1 MGETGRVRV
10 AVRVRPLLSFE
21 KTERLGECLSCI
33 PQSKQLCVGDGGDNG
48 RNTFTFD
55 FTFPKSCEQRSLY
68 DDCVAS
74 LLEAFFEGFNA
85 TILAYGQT
93 GSGKTYTMGSASS
106 LRIAEEEQG
115 IIPRVITGMYDLLRE
130 ALEERPNV
138 SYSVRCQFLEIY
150 GEEIHDLLEPAGSTV
165 TIREGQNGEVNVHG
179 AKEMLVNG
187 AEEMAMLLERGSL
200 CRTTGST
207 LMNAHSS
214 RSHAIFTVLLEQRIR
229 PEGEAPVADERVD
242 PDDVEIRRSKFHFV
256 DLAGSERAKRTG
268 ASGQRFKEGVD
279 INKGLLTLGN
289 VISALGD
296 DTKRG
301 KVHVPYRDSKLTRML
316 QDSLGG
322 NSQTLMICCVSP
334 SESNMHETL
343 SALRYAN
350 RARDVSAE
358 TLRELAAAS
367 TPARQSPRPLARASF
382 SRSGPLDA
390 SVPVQRELTML
401 RARVA
406 EAEGEVVRLTEET
419 KLARKR
425 ESDKDDALAG
435 VRAELDLAHEAL
447 RGGTGT
453 DQLMLDI
460 AEAAEEGV
468 GDSSDAA
475 AAAASLVEAEAQEES
490 TGEENISP
498 KARLGGV
505 LKGFFSGSA
514 GSTTRSKSPGSCSSS
529 DALGDGGGTQ
539 RRPEGEA
546 SGREPSSAAGAPRRA
561 KPEAAARERA
571 LAVVKDFH
579 QRIQA
584 LEGKLHDSERQRAA
598 LERQLVQSSGGGAGS
613 GARGSG
619 APLMVGLSAKLA
631 AAAAGDTG
639 ELGTDAVAEANKRQ
653 RRLAEEKRRR
663 DQLIKRLGAGGEDG
677 AGGVKAAGD
686 SGTKVHD
693 DEEDDED
700 EDDEDEEEDEDE
712 GQGEEDGDE
721 VGAAGMTRLSL
732 GSSVVTGHEEEE
744 RALRQS
750 ETKINAELSDLD
762 KSIILKE
769 ALLAQ
774 IKEGQA
780 SYETMQQHYEHKL
793 REMDV
798 EVHRHEQEH
807 ERLLSDL
814 AKLEKQTEVAVQS
827 EREKLQKQLKD
838 KTAALAKAKERQSE
852 LSVLSRDRRIKQ
864 DTMRGLETE
873 ILKMKKNKLDLQ
885 RRLDSEKKRQREIL
899 MQKSKEIMSLKRSAM
914 KDQAE
919 VKRLERAKSKAEAV
933 SKRHLDELALIR
945 RLQRQKLGVG
955 RKQKL
960 TAQERETKRLLDK
973 KDCGRFSSLTDQ
985 RQLRDRDARTRAR
998 VPAFASSRSDNRLSP
1013 RPPVPRFGGG
1023 TSAKQ
1028 QPAPPPPQQQQQH
1041 HEAGKAGEASSV
1053 SPPSTENEE
1062 MTLRAALP
1070 AEGGL
1075 DEEEMD
1081 TLREVEERL
1090 ESNKVELEYK
1100 DRKIDSI
1107 QQEVN
1112 AWAERRRMRRR
1123 DPTASGAAGAGTGK
1137 DSGQGKGSEVGEAQM
1152 IEELESGVSDLKG
1165 AKGIIRV
1172 LFSSLVAARRGLKQ
1186 KTGAVKGFQEELDKQ
1201 RRALEDT
1208 QELRQ
1213 TELRSYD
1220 RKLTSLTADYE
1231 RKINGLI
1238 NHTGMS
1244 GLLHAAIERTEGGDG
1259 APAAAGTLPGDGTTG
1274 PPVSERRSSGLESSG
1289 RHGVGVGDTTQ
1300 DAMAKV
1306 LHERWLSER
1315 KKARSLES
1323 RLKESEVRIGDLE
1336 EVRKHERK
1344 ALADKEQDEEWL
1356 SYELRAYRARYSQLR
1371 DERDRLKVELDR
1383 VRRSASGTG
1392 VSSSGGHAAA
1402 AAATATTTTSSGLNA
1417 NSGSHHARH
1426 PSPSS
1431 AQFLRGHSGSGLAAP
1446 PPPPVAGSSSPTQ
1459 SGPPSPPPRPTSG
1472 RGVPTRDSYHGP
1484 GSIGGGSRGSSP
1496 SRRQHEAAAAA
1507 AAAAATGGVGLS
1519 PDASTRTSVGERAP
1533 GDRGQQAGR
1542 MSPSSGGG
1550 GDREVMSPDN
1560 PASDV
1565 GSEYDDVDS
1574 VDEHESEGGGDV
1586 NFAGVTSD
1594 LEAIR
1599 QGRMPESMQ
1608 LVARVNAEAGGKV
1621 SVFDRL
1627 ASTTT
1632 ESRRQKV
1639 NDRDQLHENLRR
1651 KAKQDAFR
1659 KKKDFKVVPGHLPGA
1674 NGLPTGTM
1682 GAPGGGGSSSGH
1694 VSVADAIASLE
1705 GGKSATYPGAG
1716 GIDGSSGSAAT
1727 GPKELSV
1734 FERLQNSYIRRRSSS
1749 SGDPHSSSQSH
1760 SHGHGHAS
1768 TTTPPRSRTTSTTP
1782 ATTPTPTPTPTA
1794 MTPSSGS
1801 VSVAPHRK
1809 TAKSPSPAFYSPV
1822 RQAPANHAKLSGG
1835 THKKYVKVGGPTT
1848 VASRLFMQQHAEAAA
1863 AAAAVETSR
1872 ASSNS
1877 GSPPRAMSATSG
1889 SQAGSDEKD
1898 RSVNSDDALGVVD
1911 EEGLGLGG
1919 RRDRE
1924 KKQFGTSIHRDSG
1937 AAAHATGQRGSYT
1950 GASGSG
1956 GGGGNNAAIGGAAGA
1971 GDNSVFD
1978 RLPYSYT
1985 ESERKRRQPEAAPA
1999 PPAIPASSNPST
2011 GRQPFSIRRSSQD
2024 KEAVAVSATAAAAAA
2039 AAGGPQN
2046 PLLPSRRSV
2055 ELEPGGGRSD
2065 ERGGR

>member
-1 MGETGRVRV
+1 
-10 AVRVRPLLSFE
+10 
-21 KTERLGECLSCI
+21 
-33 PQSKQLCVGDGGDNG
+33 
-48 RNTFTFD
+48 
-55 FTFPKSCEQRSLY
+55 
-68 DDCVAS
+68 
-74 LLEAFFEGFNA
+74 AFFEGFNA

-229 PEGEAPVADERVD
+229 PEGEVPVADERVD

-350 RARDVSAE
+350 RARNIQNKPVVNRDANSMVINELREKVQALAAELLRIRSGGGGGGGGGGDVSAE

-367 TPARQSPRPLARASF
+367 TPARQSPRPLTRASF

-390 SVPVQRELTML
+390 SAPVQRELTML

-468 GDSSDAA
+468 GDSGDAA
-475 AAAASLVEAEAQEES
+475 ATASSLVEAEAQEES

-514 GSTTRSKSPGSCSSS
+514 GSTTRSKSPGSSSS
-529 DALGDGGGTQ
+529 SGAFGDGGSTH

-546 SGREPSSAAGAPRRA
+546 SGQGPSSAAGAPRGA

-598 LERQLVQSSGGGAGS
+598 LERQLVQSSGGGPGS
-613 GARGSG
+613 GAGGSG

-639 ELGTDAVAEANKRQ
+639 ELGTDAVAEANKR
-653 RRLAEEKRRR
+653 RELAEEKRRR

-686 SGTKVHD
+686 SGSKAHD
-693 DEEDDED
+693 DEEDDDD
-700 EDDEDEEEDEDE
+700 EDDDGEEDEEEDEE
-712 GQGEEDGDE
+712 EQGEEDGDE

-750 ETKINAELSDLD
+750 ETMINAELSDLD

-793 REMDV
+793 QEMDV

-827 EREKLQKQLKD
+827 EREKLRKQLKD

-873 ILKMKKNKLDLQ
+873 ILKMKKNKIDLQ
-885 RRLDSEKKRQREIL
+885 RRLDSEKKRQREIV

-973 KDCGRFSSLTDQ
+973 KLKELTRAEEAAERLSAEYEKKLLLLQQKESLELVKPPNRPTPVPKPHLRSTRKTCCRDQ

-998 VPAFASSRSDNRLSP
+998 VPVFASSRSDNRLSP

-1023 TSAKQ
+1023 TSAKH
-1028 QPAPPPPQQQQQH
+1028 QPAPQAPPPPPPPQQQQH
-1041 HEAGKAGEASSV
+1041 HEAGRAGDASSV

-1075 DEEEMD
+1075 D
-1081 TLREVEERL
+1081 
-1090 ESNKVELEYK
+1090 
-1100 DRKIDSI
+1100 
-1107 QQEVN
+1107 
-1112 AWAERRRMRRR
+1112 
-1123 DPTASGAAGAGTGK
+1123 
-1137 DSGQGKGSEVGEAQM
+1137 
-1152 IEELESGVSDLKG
+1152 
-1165 AKGIIRV
+1165 
-1172 LFSSLVAARRGLKQ
+1172 
-1186 KTGAVKGFQEELDKQ
+1186 
-1201 RRALEDT
+1201 
-1208 QELRQ
+1208 
-1213 TELRSYD
+1213 
-1220 RKLTSLTADYE
+1220 
-1231 RKINGLI
+1231 
-1238 NHTGMS
+1238 
-1244 GLLHAAIERTEGGDG
+1244 
-1259 APAAAGTLPGDGTTG
+1259 
-1274 PPVSERRSSGLESSG
+1274 
-1289 RHGVGVGDTTQ
+1289 
-1300 DAMAKV
+1300 
-1306 LHERWLSER
+1306 
-1315 KKARSLES
+1315 
-1323 RLKESEVRIGDLE
+1323 
-1336 EVRKHERK
+1336 
-1344 ALADKEQDEEWL
+1344 
-1356 SYELRAYRARYSQLR
+1356 
-1371 DERDRLKVELDR
+1371 
-1383 VRRSASGTG
+1383 
-1392 VSSSGGHAAA
+1392 
-1402 AAATATTTTSSGLNA
+1402 
-1417 NSGSHHARH
+1417 
-1426 PSPSS
+1426 
-1431 AQFLRGHSGSGLAAP
+1431 
-1446 PPPPVAGSSSPTQ
+1446 
-1459 SGPPSPPPRPTSG
+1459 
-1472 RGVPTRDSYHGP
+1472 
-1484 GSIGGGSRGSSP
+1484 
-1496 SRRQHEAAAAA
+1496 
-1507 AAAAATGGVGLS
+1507 
-1519 PDASTRTSVGERAP
+1519 
-1533 GDRGQQAGR
+1533 
-1542 MSPSSGGG
+1542 
-1550 GDREVMSPDN
+1550 
-1560 PASDV
+1560 
-1565 GSEYDDVDS
+1565 
-1574 VDEHESEGGGDV
+1574 
-1586 NFAGVTSD
+1586 
-1594 LEAIR
+1594 
-1599 QGRMPESMQ
+1599 
-1608 LVARVNAEAGGKV
+1608 
-1621 SVFDRL
+1621 
-1627 ASTTT
+1627 
-1632 ESRRQKV
+1632 
-1639 NDRDQLHENLRR
+1639 
-1651 KAKQDAFR
+1651 
-1659 KKKDFKVVPGHLPGA
+1659 
-1674 NGLPTGTM
+1674 
-1682 GAPGGGGSSSGH
+1682 
-1694 VSVADAIASLE
+1694 
-1705 GGKSATYPGAG
+1705 
-1716 GIDGSSGSAAT
+1716 
-1727 GPKELSV
+1727 
-1734 FERLQNSYIRRRSSS
+1734 
-1749 SGDPHSSSQSH
+1749 
-1760 SHGHGHAS
+1760 
-1768 TTTPPRSRTTSTTP
+1768 
-1782 ATTPTPTPTPTA
+1782 
-1794 MTPSSGS
+1794 
-1801 VSVAPHRK
+1801 
-1809 TAKSPSPAFYSPV
+1809 
-1822 RQAPANHAKLSGG
+1822 
-1835 THKKYVKVGGPTT
+1835 
-1848 VASRLFMQQHAEAAA
+1848 
-1863 AAAAVETSR
+1863 
-1872 ASSNS
+1872 
-1877 GSPPRAMSATSG
+1877 
-1889 SQAGSDEKD
+1889 
-1898 RSVNSDDALGVVD
+1898 
-1911 EEGLGLGG
+1911 
-1919 RRDRE
+1919 
-1924 KKQFGTSIHRDSG
+1924 
-1937 AAAHATGQRGSYT
+1937 
-1950 GASGSG
+1950 
-1956 GGGGNNAAIGGAAGA
+1956 
-1971 GDNSVFD
+1971 
-1978 RLPYSYT
+1978 
-1985 ESERKRRQPEAAPA
+1985 
-1999 PPAIPASSNPST
+1999 
-2011 GRQPFSIRRSSQD
+2011 
-2024 KEAVAVSATAAAAAA
+2024 
-2039 AAGGPQN
+2039 
-2046 PLLPSRRSV
+2046 
-2055 ELEPGGGRSD
+2055 
-2065 ERGGR
+2065 

>member
-1 MGETGRVRV
+1 
-10 AVRVRPLLSFE
+10 
-21 KTERLGECLSCI
+21 
-33 PQSKQLCVGDGGDNG
+33 
-48 RNTFTFD
+48 
-55 FTFPKSCEQRSLY
+55 
-68 DDCVAS
+68 
-74 LLEAFFEGFNA
+74 
-85 TILAYGQT
+85 
-93 GSGKTYTMGSASS
+93 
-106 LRIAEEEQG
+106 
-115 IIPRVITGMYDLLRE
+115 
-130 ALEERPNV
+130 
-138 SYSVRCQFLEIY
+138 
-150 GEEIHDLLEPAGSTV
+150 
-165 TIREGQNGEVNVHG
+165 
-179 AKEMLVNG
+179 
-187 AEEMAMLLERGSL
+187 
-200 CRTTGST
+200 
-207 LMNAHSS
+207 
-214 RSHAIFTVLLEQRIR
+214 
-229 PEGEAPVADERVD
+229 
-242 PDDVEIRRSKFHFV
+242 
-256 DLAGSERAKRTG
+256 
-268 ASGQRFKEGVD
+268 
-279 INKGLLTLGN
+279 
-289 VISALGD
+289 
-296 DTKRG
+296 
-301 KVHVPYRDSKLTRML
+301 
-316 QDSLGG
+316 
-322 NSQTLMICCVSP
+322 
-334 SESNMHETL
+334 
-343 SALRYAN
+343 
-350 RARDVSAE
+350 
-358 TLRELAAAS
+358 
-367 TPARQSPRPLARASF
+367 
-382 SRSGPLDA
+382 
-390 SVPVQRELTML
+390 
-401 RARVA
+401 
-406 EAEGEVVRLTEET
+406 
-419 KLARKR
+419 
-425 ESDKDDALAG
+425 
-435 VRAELDLAHEAL
+435 
-447 RGGTGT
+447 
-453 DQLMLDI
+453 
-460 AEAAEEGV
+460 
-468 GDSSDAA
+468 
-475 AAAASLVEAEAQEES
+475 
-490 TGEENISP
+490 
-498 KARLGGV
+498 
-505 LKGFFSGSA
+505 
-514 GSTTRSKSPGSCSSS
+514 
-529 DALGDGGGTQ
+529 
-539 RRPEGEA
+539 
-546 SGREPSSAAGAPRRA
+546 
-561 KPEAAARERA
+561 
-571 LAVVKDFH
+571 
-579 QRIQA
+579 
-584 LEGKLHDSERQRAA
+584 
-598 LERQLVQSSGGGAGS
+598 
-613 GARGSG
+613 
-619 APLMVGLSAKLA
+619 
-631 AAAAGDTG
+631 
-639 ELGTDAVAEANKRQ
+639 
-653 RRLAEEKRRR
+653 
-663 DQLIKRLGAGGEDG
+663 
-677 AGGVKAAGD
+677 
-686 SGTKVHD
+686 
-693 DEEDDED
+693 
-700 EDDEDEEEDEDE
+700 
-712 GQGEEDGDE
+712 
-721 VGAAGMTRLSL
+721 
-732 GSSVVTGHEEEE
+732 
-744 RALRQS
+744 
-750 ETKINAELSDLD
+750 
-762 KSIILKE
+762 
-769 ALLAQ
+769 
-774 IKEGQA
+774 
-780 SYETMQQHYEHKL
+780 MQQHYEHKL

-827 EREKLQKQLKD
+827 EREKLQRQLKD

-873 ILKMKKNKLDLQ
+873 ILKMKKNKIDLQ
-885 RRLDSEKKRQREIL
+885 RRLDLEKKRQREIV

-973 KDCGRFSSLTDQ
+973 KLKELTRAEEAAERLSAEYEKKLLLLQQKESLELVKVSITSRRQGQGGGDQ

-1013 RPPVPRFGGG
+1013 RPPVPRFGVG
-1023 TSAKQ
+1023 TSAKH
-1028 QPAPPPPQQQQQH
+1028 QPAPLPPPQAPPPPPQQQQQH

-1090 ESNKVELEYK
+1090 ENNKVELEYK

-1123 DPTASGAAGAGTGK
+1123 DPTASGAAGVGTGTGK

-1186 KTGAVKGFQEELDKQ
+1186 KTGAAKGFQEELDKQ
-1201 RRALEDT
+1201 KRALEDT

-1244 GLLHAAIERTEGGDG
+1244 GLLHAAIERSEGADG
-1259 APAAAGTLPGDGTTG
+1259 GPAATGTPLGDGTTG
-1274 PPVSERRSSGLESSG
+1274 PPVSERRSSGLGSSG
-1289 RHGVGVGDTTQ
+1289 RPGAGVGDTTQ

-1392 VSSSGGHAAA
+1392 VSSSGGHAVA

-1426 PSPSS
+1426 PPPSA
-1431 AQFLRGHSGSGLAAP
+1431 AQFLRGHSGSGLATP
-1446 PPPPVAGSSSPTQ
+1446 PPPPVVTGSSSPTQ
-1459 SGPPSPPPRPTSG
+1459 SRPPSPPPRPTSG

-1496 SRRQHEAAAAA
+1496 SRRQQEAAA

-1519 PDASTRTSVGERAP
+1519 PDASARTSVGERAP
-1533 GDRGQQAGR
+1533 GDRGQHAGR

-1550 GDREVMSPDN
+1550 GDRDVMSPDN

-1599 QGRMPESMQ
+1599 EGRMPESMQ

-1674 NGLPTGTM
+1674 NGLPTGTT

-1705 GGKSATYPGAG
+1705 GGKSATYPASSESSRLMSNSLRDGTGNAAPTTGRWSIEEGGGGGGGQGGSGVGSHSNSGGGGGSSSRG
-1716 GIDGSSGSAAT
+1716 GIDGSSGSAST

-1734 FERLQNSYIRRRSSS
+1734 FERLQ
-1749 SGDPHSSSQSH
+1749 
-1760 SHGHGHAS
+1760 
-1768 TTTPPRSRTTSTTP
+1768 
-1782 ATTPTPTPTPTA
+1782 
-1794 MTPSSGS
+1794 
-1801 VSVAPHRK
+1801 
-1809 TAKSPSPAFYSPV
+1809 
-1822 RQAPANHAKLSGG
+1822 APAHHAKLSGG

-1848 VASRLFMQQHAEAAA
+1848 VASRSFMQQHAEAAA
-1863 AAAAVETSR
+1863 AAAAVDTSR

-1889 SQAGSDEKD
+1889 SQAGSDEKN
-1898 RSVNSDDALGVVD
+1898 RSVNSDEALGVVD

-1924 KKQFGTSIHRDSG
+1924 KKHFGTRDSG
-1937 AAAHATGQRGSYT
+1937 ATAHATGQRGSYT
-1950 GASGSG
+1950 GASGS

-2011 GRQPFSIRRSSQD
+2011 GRQPFSTRRSSQD
-2024 KEAVAVSATAAAAAA
+2024 KEAVAVSAAAAAAA

-2055 ELEPGGGRSD
+2055 ELENGGGRSD